1 MSTETSEVA
10 WFAPLLGQV
19 DPTGVVVTADALLG
33 A

>member
-10 WFAPLLGQV
+10 WFAPLLDRV
-19 DPTGVVVTADALLG
+19 DLTGVVVTADAPLG